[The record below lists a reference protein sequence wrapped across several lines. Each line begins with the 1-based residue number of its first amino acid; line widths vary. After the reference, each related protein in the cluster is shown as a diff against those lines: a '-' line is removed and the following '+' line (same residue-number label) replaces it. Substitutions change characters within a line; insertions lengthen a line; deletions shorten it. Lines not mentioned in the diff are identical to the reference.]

1 MQRKAEAWQQY
12 SQAAILQLLIQN
24 LPALAEAIAQP
35 LAKTEKI
42 VVINNS
48 SDGQGTGVT
57 KITKDIAQVLA
68 EMPELVKALTGIDL
82 TESLKQLAAVKHVD
96 TDTQAKPIEAEPET
110 PPTSPDTAITPV
122 DDQPGAVDKQSGD

>member
-24 LPALAEAIAQP
+24 LPALAEAISQP

-42 VVINNS
+42 VVINNGG
-48 SDGQGTGVT
+48 DGQGTGVT
-57 KITKDIAQVLA
+57 KITKDITQVLA

-82 TESLKQLAAVKHVD
+82 TESIKQLAAVKHVEVE
-96 TDTQAKPIEAEPET
+96 TQEKPTEPQTEISPASAEP
-110 PPTSPDTAITPV
+110 PSIPV
-122 DDQPGAVDKQSGD
+122 EEQPAE